1 MRVFFDIETNNITDW
16 LELSDLKEIKCIAL
30 AVDDGP
36 VKIVTRGTAIRLLIE
51 ATEIIGHNILT
62 FDIPAI
68 TKFSEVPHSFRGKI
82 FDTLVVA
89 RLLYAHQREIDFG
102 LKEFPKELVGS
113 QSLKAWGYRLGNSK
127 AEAPDFD
134 GKVTEQMLEYCKQDV
149 EVTRSLYKYL
159 TNSPGYQSA
168 LHGGA
173 IRLEHEFALE
183 VRRQQRNGFSFD
195 YGRAEELHG
204 RLLKETVEIEQRLQ
218 ELFPPKVIERVSEK
232 TGKRLKPKVEPFN
245 PSSRLQIAQ
254 RLTEMY
260 GWEPKEFTPD
270 GKPRVDEAV
279 LASLDYEVA
288 KVLSRYLTIQKRIG
302 QLADGNE
309 AWMRLVRNG
318 KIHGSVNTNGA
329 ITGRCTH
336 SKPNMAQVP
345 TDPEYRSLF
354 VASPGMV
361 MVGVDASGLE
371 LRCLAHYLGRY
382 DGGEYAKQI
391 LEGDIH
397 WTNAKAF
404 GLVKD
409 VEFDRNNPEHK
420 AIRNQAKGAIY
431 ALIYGAGNDKLG
443 FVLDGD
449 KKRGARARANFEA
462 KVPAYLKLKD
472 DVSTTLKVNGFI
484 RGIDGRPLYPRS
496 EHAALNTLLQSAG
509 AVVMKEA
516 CVLLHSKATYSTNPI
531 PLRQLASVH
540 DEYQFEVP
548 PEFADRTGKIATW
561 AITEAGNRYNFR
573 CRLDGEFRTGANW
586 AETH

>member
-1 MRVFFDIETNNITDW
+1 M
-16 LELSDLKEIKCIAL
+16 
-30 AVDDGP
+30 
-36 VKIVTRGTAIRLLIE
+36 
-51 ATEIIGHNILT
+51 
-62 FDIPAI
+62 
-68 TKFSEVPHSFRGKI
+68 
-82 FDTLVVA
+82 
-89 RLLYAHQREIDFG
+89 
-102 LKEFPKELVGS
+102 
-113 QSLKAWGYRLGNSK
+113 
-127 AEAPDFD
+127 
-134 GKVTEQMLEYCKQDV
+134 
-149 EVTRSLYKYL
+149 
-159 TNSPGYQSA
+159 
-168 LHGGA
+168 
-173 IRLEHEFALE
+173 
-183 VRRQQRNGFSFD
+183 
-195 YGRAEELHG
+195 
-204 RLLKETVEIEQRLQ
+204 
-218 ELFPPKVIERVSEK
+218 IERVSEK

-509 AVVMKEA
+509 AVVMKAA
-516 CVLLHSKATYSTNPI
+516 CVIANGEFRCAMPTFV
-531 PLRQLASVH
+531 RQLASVH
-540 DEYQFEVP
+540 DEYQFEVC
-548 PEFADRTGKIATW
+548 PEFADQTGKIATW
-561 AITEAGNRYNFR
+561 AITKAGEKYNFR

>member
-36 VKIVTRGTAIRLLIE
+36 VKIVSHDEAIELLIK
-51 ATEIIGHNILT
+51 ADEIVGHNILT

-68 TKFSEVPHSFRGKI
+68 TKFKSIPYILTDKV

-134 GKVTEQMLEYCKQDV
+134 GEATEQMLEYCKQDV

-159 TNSPGYQSA
+159 TNSPGYISA
-168 LHGGA
+168 LQGGA
-173 IRLEHEFALE
+173 IRLEHAFSIEIRL
-183 VRRQQRNGFSFD
+183 QQRYGFSFD

-204 RLLKETVEIEQRLQ
+204 RLLKETVEIERRLQ

-509 AVVMKEA
+509 AVVMKAA
-516 CVLLHSKATYSTNPI
+516 CVIANGEFRCAMPTFV
-531 PLRQLASVH
+531 RQLASVH
-540 DEYQFEVP
+540 DEYQFEVC
-548 PEFADRTGKIATW
+548 PEFADQTGKIATW
-561 AITEAGNRYNFR
+561 AITKAGEKYNFR

>member
-1 MRVFFDIETNNITDW
+1 
-16 LELSDLKEIKCIAL
+16 
-30 AVDDGP
+30 
-36 VKIVTRGTAIRLLIE
+36 
-51 ATEIIGHNILT
+51 
-62 FDIPAI
+62 
-68 TKFSEVPHSFRGKI
+68 
-82 FDTLVVA
+82 
-89 RLLYAHQREIDFG
+89 
-102 LKEFPKELVGS
+102 
-113 QSLKAWGYRLGNSK
+113 
-127 AEAPDFD
+127 
-134 GKVTEQMLEYCKQDV
+134 
-149 EVTRSLYKYL
+149 
-159 TNSPGYQSA
+159 
-168 LHGGA
+168 
-173 IRLEHEFALE
+173 
-183 VRRQQRNGFSFD
+183 
-195 YGRAEELHG
+195 
-204 RLLKETVEIEQRLQ
+204 
-218 ELFPPKVIERVSEK
+218 
-232 TGKRLKPKVEPFN
+232 
-245 PSSRLQIAQ
+245 
-254 RLTEMY
+254 MY

-509 AVVMKEA
+509 AVVMKAA
-516 CVLLHSKATYSTNPI
+516 CVIANGEFRCAMPTFV
-531 PLRQLASVH
+531 RQLASVH
-540 DEYQFEVP
+540 DEYQFEVC
-548 PEFADRTGKIATW
+548 PEFADQTGKIATW
-561 AITEAGNRYNFR
+561 AITKAGEKYNFR